1 MNVTRDRKVRD
12 LILVKNETGEQYN
25 RCLVMTGSDFFLVTL
40 GKKAI
45 VQAQKNYLQE
55 IQN

>member
-45 VQAQKNYLQE
+45 IQAQKNYLQE